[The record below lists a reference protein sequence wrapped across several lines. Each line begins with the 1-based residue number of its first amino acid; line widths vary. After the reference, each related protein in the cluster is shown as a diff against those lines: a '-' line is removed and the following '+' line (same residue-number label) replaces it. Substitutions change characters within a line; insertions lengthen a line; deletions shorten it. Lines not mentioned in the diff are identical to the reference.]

1 VSTWQSSA
9 HSLLR
14 TNGLNVELSWSTLNS
29 PGCYQIDYYFLEKTM
44 AKNEVQSAAVT
55 EWHKVAEL
63 NELSEDRIMTVAA
76 GVRTR

>member
-1 VSTWQSSA
+1 
-9 HSLLR
+9 
-14 TNGLNVELSWSTLNS
+14 
-29 PGCYQIDYYFLEKTM
+29 M